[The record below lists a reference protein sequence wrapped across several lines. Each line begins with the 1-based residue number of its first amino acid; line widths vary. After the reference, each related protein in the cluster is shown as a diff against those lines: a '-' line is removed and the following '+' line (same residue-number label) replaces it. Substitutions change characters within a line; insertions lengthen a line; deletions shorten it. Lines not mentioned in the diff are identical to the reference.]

1 MTPYETYQHYGAE
14 ATIKQLREMDPDK
27 EVKNCL
33 NLSILVVDH
42 DWFDETVLK
51 LSSVDKKQL
60 SVDALCLACK
70 SSNTQVIDK
79 IIQWGYVDPSQM
91 EKVLLH
97 CIAEPVPSLD
107 IFKKL
112 MTMAS
117 EETNFNKALV
127 YLCRRAPFSN
137 IQEFAEGVARF
148 ADPFSHAGLA
158 LLYAVQEN
166 NQECFNGMYNSLLHI
181 PDAQKRFLSLP
192 FQMDYLQRAKE
203 MWKKASVSTPVWER
217 NRLQEA
223 VEEQQITAKDSLK
236 RKI

>member
-1 MTPYETYQHYGAE
+1 MKPYETYQHYGAE

-42 DWFDETVLK
+42 NWFDDTVLK
-51 LSSVDKKQL
+51 MSSVDKEQW

-70 SSNTQVIDK
+70 SSNIQVIDK
-79 IIQWGYVDPSQM
+79 IIQWGCVDPSQM

-97 CIAEPVPSLD
+97 CVAELVPSLEV
-107 IFKKL
+107 FKKL
-112 MTMAS
+112 MTMTS
-117 EETNFNKALV
+117 EETDFNKVLV
-127 YLCRRAPFSN
+127 YLCRRDAFSN
-137 IQEFAEGVARF
+137 IQEFTEGVARF

-158 LLYAVQEN
+158 LLYAVQGN

-181 PDAQKRFLSLP
+181 PDAQKQFLSLP
-192 FQMDYLQRAKE
+192 FHPEYFSQAKE
-203 MWKKASVSTPVWER
+203 MWKKASVSIPVWEK

-223 VEEQQITAKDSLK
+223 VEEQHNAAKDSLK
-236 RKI
+236 RKM